1 MRPGDAGWPVGLR
14 DSVRGQASG
23 PWEPTTGAGSGC
35 VRGPRG
41 VGGAC
46 VTSRAWHSR
55 SLREETEP
63 AGCVTSR
70 AWRRGLPAER

>member
-23 PWEPTTGAGSGC
+23 PWESTTGAGSGC

-46 VTSRAWHSR
+46 VTTAGTAVLSVKKPNPRA
-55 SLREETEP
+55 
-63 AGCVTSR
+63 A
-70 AWRRGLPAER
+70 

>member
-46 VTSRAWHSR
+46 VTTNGTARILSVKKPNPRA
-55 SLREETEP
+55 
-63 AGCVTSR
+63 A
-70 AWRRGLPAER
+70 